1 MVLCDVN
8 IYVYAFRYDT
18 ERHTKTL
25 EWLQDTINS
34 VSDFGF
40 SDLALSGFLR
50 IVTHPKVFKNP
61 DSIEAALSFVDLIR
75 NRPNA
80 VPVRPEDRHWQ
91 IFNKLCSETQVKGN
105 LVPDAWFAALA
116 IEHGCEWVTADRDY
130 ARFPELKTKFL

>member
-8 IYVYAFRYDT
+8 IYVYAFRTDT
-18 ERHTKTL
+18 ERHTTAS

-34 VSDFGF
+34 ASDFGF

-61 DSIEAALSFVDLIR
+61 DSIEAALSFVELVR
-75 NRPNA
+75 ARPNA
-80 VPVRPEDRHWQ
+80 VPVRPDERHWK
-91 IFNKLCSETQVKGN
+91 IFQKLCSGTQVKGN

-116 IEHGCEWVTADRDY
+116 IEHGCEWVTVDRDY
-130 ARFPELKTKFL
+130 ARFPELKTRFL